1 MKTDFYNK
9 FVKAKQFTDQYGEIY
24 GTEDFAIYLYSVI
37 KMLKPKIVVELGTG
51 LGTTMLWAALALE
64 ENQQGKIITVDDGS
78 EWPRIN
84 SVVNLNHNYSNHINS
99 LIQQFDLQ
107 CVDFRNERIQTLDIE
122 NPIDI
127 LFCDYAH
134 SVYDVCHLLAE
145 YLPLMNSYSK
155 IYIDS
160 ASTHYNS
167 YNALEQIIKLFN
179 QDCIPKTIKE
189 LASTDLEPIVKN
201 HKFDLEHVIENKNRN
216 QNSTACITVSPVDI
230 FPYPRVNI
238 RSV

>member
-37 KMLKPKIVVELGTG
+37 KMLKPQTVVELGTG
-51 LGTTMLWAALALE
+51 LGTTMLWAGLALE
-64 ENQQGKIITVDDGS
+64 ENQQGKLITVDDGS

-84 SVVNLNHNYSNHINS
+84 SVVNLNHNYSDHINS
-99 LIQQFDLQ
+99 LIKQFGLQ
-107 CVDFRNERIQTLDIE
+107 CVDFRNEQIQTLDIE
-122 NPIDI
+122 DAIDI

-134 SVYDVCHLLAE
+134 SVYDVCRLLAE

-167 YNALEQIIKLFN
+167 YNALEQIIELFN
-179 QDCIPKTIKE
+179 QGCIPKTVKE
-189 LASTDLEPIVKN
+189 LASTDLESIIKN
-201 HKFDLEHVIENKNRN
+201 HRFDLEHIIENKNRN
-216 QNSTACITVSPVDI
+216 QNSTACITISPIDI